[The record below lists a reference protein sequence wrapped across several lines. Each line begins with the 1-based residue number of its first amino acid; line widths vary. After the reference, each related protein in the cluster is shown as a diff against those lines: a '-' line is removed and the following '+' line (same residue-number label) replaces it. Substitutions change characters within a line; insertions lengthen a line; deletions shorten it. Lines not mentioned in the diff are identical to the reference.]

1 MSSLVDRLPTRF
13 PVGTRYVIEGRPAAT
28 ALSAS
33 ICDIS
38 NFPTAVR
45 WNCRAMPR
53 SGRVPGAAA
62 RVAAGPR
69 ENNFV
74 ARNRPLPCRVG

>member
-13 PVGTRYVIEGRPAAT
+13 PVGTRYVIEGRPGGDGPLRIHLRYLEFPDGRQVELPSDAA
-28 ALSAS
+28 
-33 ICDIS
+33 D
-38 NFPTAVR
+38 
-45 WNCRAMPR
+45 
-53 SGRVPGAAA
+53 GRDLGAIA